1 MPNLKGGKKYKSGK
15 ASSGDVK
22 DMPEIDAKE
31 GQTIGRIIKSLGDRN
46 MMVFCNDG
54 KERICHIRGG
64 LSKKKC
70 TIEVGDVVIISL
82 RGEGMSATQGN
93 VQDRGDILTKFDRE
107 HHRALKKMDGVNPKL
122 FLQVETMD
130 ARQKASNVNEDDDCG
145 FVIEH
150 GSDEEDE
157 DDEEGGLTAE
167 DAKEARKKKKAD
179 ADKKRA
185 EARGAKESA
194 KAGDNDDIDI
204 DNI

>member
-1 MPNLKGGKKYKSGK
+1 
-15 ASSGDVK
+15 
-22 DMPEIDAKE
+22 MPEIDWKQD
-31 GQTIGRIIKSLGDRN
+31 QTIGRIIKSLGDRN

-70 TIEVGDVVIISL
+70 KLEVGDVVLISL
-82 RGEGMSATQGN
+82 RGEQMNAMQGD
-93 VQDRGDILTKFDRE
+93 VKDRGDILTKFERD
-107 HHRALKKMDGVNPKL
+107 HHRALKKLDDVNPKL

-130 ARQKASNVNEDDDCG
+130 ARQKAAEANEEDDCG

-150 GSDEEDE
+150 ESDEEDSE
-157 DDEEGGLTAE
+157 EEGIDKE
-167 DAKEARKKKKAD
+167 EAKEARKKKKAE
-179 ADKKRA
+179 AEKKRA
-185 EARGAKESA
+185 EARDAKQGA